1 MKHFSPQGMA
11 ALAMIVSFSVGAQ
24 SPEQERPDGP
34 EPVEAELELIPV
46 RPVDKP
52 TRTRA
57 DDPPRQ
63 LEEMVVTA
71 QKTEQTLQEVPVSV
85 TAIDGGFI
93 QASGAADLAD
103 VSLYVPNVRVDADDL
118 GSPQVFIR
126 GFGTNAFNPSFE
138 SSVGFVQDEIYFGRP
153 GYFTEAMFD
162 VDSVEVLRGPQGTLF
177 GKNTVAGV
185 FNVISKGPVSG
196 AGVNGRV
203 FYGEHGEH
211 RVEAGAG
218 GMLNEWVGAR
228 LAVLDRAQDGELY
241 NQFLDRHEE
250 RLEQQ
255 AARLKFRVL
264 PSYDIDSE
272 ITAVISDTEAAFWP
286 FQLFNLDADTRNYL
300 EDFDPDIEDDPK
312 NFTNSAETPG
322 WIEKGSRTIGW
333 KTEWAHGPVGVLD
346 DLSTVLVLGGSR
358 FYIDQLNELD
368 ISPANISRLDN
379 HEDHDQLSA
388 ELRFSGAG
396 PAPFGWGT
404 GVEFVAGAFWFDSS
418 YELLARIVAGED
430 LSSYVFT
437 DDALQLITGS
447 GDISSPLTLL
457 QGLGPLLVPLLQ
469 NDFYQFDYTQDISSA
484 ALFGQMT
491 WYLTDRWAITPGI
504 RYNREE
510 KRVDTAGTAFCER
523 TAASVIPCVMG
534 LLLGANDYD
543 RNNLRREESDL
554 SPKFVL
560 QYFSDYD
567 VNYYASWAK
576 GFKSGGFN
584 SLSYTGDDLEYE
596 AEETQT
602 VEAGVKGRFF
612 DRTLS
617 VNLTV
622 YQTEFDNLQ
631 VLAFNGTFFDVS
643 NAATAYSR
651 GLEADFLW
659 LTPWTPLE
667 LAGSFGWLDARY
679 DEYTD
684 APAPIQQGIDAE
696 QDLSDQR
703 IAFAP
708 RATATLTPTLSVP
721 IGSMALI
728 TAVDVLYQGDQ
739 FVDSDLD
746 PNTYVPAYTKYAARI
761 TLGSQSES
769 WSITVGGTNLTDE
782 RVLNQVTDT
791 PFFPGTYQAQLA
803 SGRQYFAALNLRF

>member
-1 MKHFSPQGMA
+1 MKHFSTRGVAVLALVFSTA
-11 ALAMIVSFSVGAQ
+11 AGAQ
-24 SPEQERPDGP
+24 TADQERPSEPESIETELDLIPVQPIDSPEQRS
-34 EPVEAELELIPV
+34 
-46 RPVDKP
+46 
-52 TRTRA
+52 A
-57 DDPPRQ
+57 DEPPRQ

-93 QASGAADLAD
+93 QASGSADLAD

-185 FNVISKGPVSG
+185 FNVITKGPVSG
-196 AGVNGRV
+196 AGVDGRV

-211 RVEAGAG
+211 RVEAGVG
-218 GMLNEWVGAR
+218 GMFNEWVGGR

-241 NQFLDRHEE
+241 NQLLQRDEE
-250 RLEQQ
+250 HLEQQ

-264 PSYDIDSE
+264 PTYDIDSE

-286 FQLFNLDADTRNYL
+286 FQLFNLDEDTRTYL

-312 NFTNSAETPG
+312 NFINSAETPG

-333 KTEWAHGPVGVLD
+333 KTEWAHGPVGALD
-346 DLSTVLVLGGSR
+346 DLNSVLVLGGSR

-368 ISPANISRLDN
+368 ISPANIGRLDN

-388 ELRFSGAG
+388 EFRFDGAG

-418 YELLARIVAGED
+418 YTLLARILAGED

-437 DDALQLITGS
+437 DDAFQLITGN
-447 GDISSPLTLL
+447 GGASSPLTLL
-457 QGLGPLLVPLLQ
+457 RGLGPALVPLLQ

-491 WYLTDRWAITPGI
+491 WYLTERWAITPGI

-510 KRVDTAGTAFCER
+510 KRVDSAGTAFCER
-523 TAASVIPCVMG
+523 TALSVIPCVMG

-543 RNNLRREESDL
+543 RDNLRREESDV
-554 SPKFVL
+554 SPKLVL
-560 QYFSDYD
+560 QYFSDHD

-602 VEAGVKGRFF
+602 VEAGIKGRFF
-612 DRTLS
+612 NRTLQA
-617 VNLTV
+617 NLTL
-622 YQTEFDNLQ
+622 YHTQFDNLQ

-643 NAATAYSR
+643 NAASAYSR
-651 GLEADFLW
+651 GVEADFLW
-659 LTPWTPLE
+659 LTPWAPLE
-667 LAGSFGWLDARY
+667 LMGSFGWLDARY
-679 DEYTD
+679 KDYRD

-708 RATATLTPTLSVP
+708 RATATLTPTLTFP
-721 IGSMALI
+721 LGSMVLI
-728 TAVDVLYQGDQ
+728 SAVDVLYQGDQ

-761 TLGSQSES
+761 TLGSQSER
-769 WSITVGGTNLTDE
+769 WSITLGGTNLTDE

-791 PFFPGTYQAQLA
+791 PFFPGTYQSQLA
-803 SGRQYFAALNLRF
+803 SGRQLFAALNLQF